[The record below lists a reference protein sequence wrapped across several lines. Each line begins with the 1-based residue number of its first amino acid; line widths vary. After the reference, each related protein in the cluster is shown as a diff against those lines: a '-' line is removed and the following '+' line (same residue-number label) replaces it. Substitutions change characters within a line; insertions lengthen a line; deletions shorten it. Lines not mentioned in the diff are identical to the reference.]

1 MSFTVLVNELY
12 HTSRP
17 VAPALWEKNMKV
29 LAFAGSLRR
38 DSVNKKLARE
48 ALRVLVEQSRAR
60 AEFVDLRDYPMPLY
74 DGDREQNQGVPDEV
88 IKLGA
93 GITEAD
99 ALVVATPEYNG
110 SISSVLKNALD
121 WISRIKPV
129 PIAGKH
135 LVLLSA
141 SPGGWGGVRG
151 LWHSRV
157 PLEALGAH
165 VFPQM
170 MSLPG
175 AGSAFNE
182 TGHLT
187 GAPAQQLQNLL
198 RAFAGHALARVEL
211 KAA

>member
-1 MSFTVLVNELY
+1 VETNV
-12 HTSRP
+12 
-17 VAPALWEKNMKV
+17 KV
-29 LAFAGSLRR
+29 LAFAGSLRT
-38 DSVNKKLARE
+38 DSANKKLARE
-48 ALRVLVEQSRAR
+48 AVRLLTEHSLAR
-60 AEFVDLRDYPMPLY
+60 AEFADLRDYPMPIY
-74 DGDREQNQGVPDEV
+74 DGDREQNEGLPDEV
-88 IKLGA
+88 IKLG
-93 GITEAD
+93 GRIGEAD
-99 ALVVATPEYNG
+99 ALIVATPEYNG

-121 WISRIKPV
+121 WISRLKPMPV
-129 PIAGKH
+129 AGKH

-157 PLEALGAH
+157 PFEALGAH

-175 AGSAFNE
+175 AGSVFDEA
-182 TGHLT
+182 GRLT

-198 RAFAGHALARVEL
+198 RAFAGHAAARIEL

>member
-1 MSFTVLVNELY
+1 VEN
-12 HTSRP
+12 
-17 VAPALWEKNMKV
+17 NMKV

-38 DSVNKKLARE
+38 ESANKKLARE
-48 ALRVLVEQSRAR
+48 ALRVLVEHSLAR
-60 AEFVDLRDYPMPLY
+60 AEFADLKDYPMPLY
-74 DGDREQNQGVPDEV
+74 DGDREQNEGLPDEV
-88 IKLGA
+88 VKLGA
-93 GITEAD
+93 RIAD
-99 ALVVATPEYNG
+99 AEALIVATPEYNG
-110 SISSVLKNALD
+110 SISSVLKNTID
-121 WISRIKPV
+121 WISRLKPM

-135 LVLLSA
+135 LLLLSA

-157 PLEALGAH
+157 PLEAVGAH

-175 AGSAFNE
+175 AGSAFDDA
-182 TGHLT
+182 GRLT

-198 RAFAGHALARVEL
+198 HAFASHTAVRFEL